1 MSNGFLSK
9 RVKRRDQS
17 GITSDRYEFLGL
29 DQAEPDLGDP
39 IVGPSSVV
47 ANPFTGEKIELTAVE
62 LSLYDFIM
70 GCNMVFANAPKRV
83 NDEMIKDFDRAL
95 TWFRINNPQAYM
107 VLLD

>member
-1 MSNGFLSK
+1 MSVKNKQKLPKWFNGSLYS
-9 RVKRRDQS
+9 Q
-17 GITSDRYEFLGL
+17 GET
-29 DQAEPDLGDP
+29 
-39 IVGPSSVV
+39 V
-47 ANPFTGEKIELTAVE
+47 ANPFTGEEIELTNVE

-70 GCNMVFANAPKRV
+70 GCSMLFERGSNRV

>member
-1 MSNGFLSK
+1 MLEKNKQRLPKWFNGALYS
-9 RVKRRDQS
+9 Q
-17 GITSDRYEFLGL
+17 GET
-29 DQAEPDLGDP
+29 
-39 IVGPSSVV
+39 V
-47 ANPFTGEKIELTAVE
+47 ANPFTGEEIELTNVE

-70 GCNMVFANAPKRV
+70 GCSMLFERGSNRV